1 MLQQEFQCYDK
12 LYANKSRESDCS
24 VSKRD
29 YYEVLGVSKDA
40 SKDELKKAY
49 RKLARK
55 YHPDVNKEEDASD
68 KFKEAKEAYEVLGD
82 DQKRA
87 QYDQF
92 GHTGPQG
99 QGFGGGGFGAED
111 FGGFGDIFDMFFGG
125 GGRRRDPN
133 APRQGA
139 DLQYT
144 MILEFE
150 EAIFGKET
158 DVELPKEETCETCD
172 GSGAKPG
179 TKPKTCTHC
188 NGSGQLN
195 VEQNTPFG
203 RVVNKR
209 VCNHCNGTGKIIP
222 EKCQTCGGDGK
233 VKKRKKIHIS
243 IPAGI
248 DDGQQIRISGQGEPG
263 VNGGPAGD
271 LYVVVQVK
279 SHEFYQRDGDH
290 IFCEMPITFAQAALG
305 DEIEIPTVHGKVKLK
320 IPAGTQTGK
329 TFRLKGKGAPN
340 VRGYGHGDQHVK
352 MRVITPTNLSDEQ
365 KDLLREL
372 NEISGNEST
381 DENGNSFFQRV
392 KRAFKGE

>member
-1 MLQQEFQCYDK
+1 M
-12 LYANKSRESDCS
+12 
-24 VSKRD
+24 SKRD
-29 YYEVLGVSKDA
+29 YYEVLGLEKGA
-40 SKDELKKAY
+40 SKEEIKKAY

-55 YHPDVNKEEDASD
+55 YHPDVNKDTDAPD
-68 KFKEAKEAYEVLGD
+68 KFKEAKEAYEVLSNE
-82 DQKRA
+82 QKRA

-92 GHTGPQG
+92 GHAGSQQ
-99 QGFGGGGFGAED
+99 QGFGGGGFGGED
-111 FGGFGDIFDMFFGG
+111 FGDIFDMFFG

-133 APRQGA
+133 APRQGN

-144 MILEFE
+144 MVLEFE

-158 DVELPKEETCETCD
+158 DISIPKEEECETCH

-179 TKPKTCTHC
+179 TQPETCQHC
-188 NGSGQLN
+188 NGTGQLN

-209 VCNHCNGTGKIIP
+209 VCHHCNGTGKEIK
-222 EKCQTCGGDGK
+222 EKCPTCHGQGR
-233 VKKRKKIHIS
+233 VKKQKKIHIK

-248 DDGQQIRISGQGEPG
+248 DDGQQIRVPGKGEAG
-263 VNGGPAGD
+263 INGGPSGD

-279 SHEFYQRDGDH
+279 RHEFYQREGDH
-290 IFCEMPITFAQAALG
+290 IFCEMPITYTQAALG
-305 DEIEIPTVHGKVKLK
+305 DEIEVPTVHGKVKLK
-320 IPAGTQTGK
+320 VPAGTQTGK

-352 MRVITPTNLSDEQ
+352 IRVITPTNLTERQ
-365 KDLLREL
+365 KELLREF
-372 NEISGNEST
+372 NELSGNEPM
-381 DENGNSFFQRV
+381 DENEGSFFDRV